1 MKFRSVVTLIVF
13 VLFVGLCGYELAN
26 NVTNSFQ
33 RDTASVRY
41 VRSLE
46 SPKKED
52 VKKPTFDLDKILEET
67 DVNG

>member
-1 MKFRSVVTLIVF
+1 MRFRTIFTLVVFT
-13 VLFVGLCGYELAN
+13 LFVGLCGFELVD
-26 NVTNSFQ
+26 NVKSSAQ

-46 SPKKED
+46 SPEKED
-52 VKKPTFDLDKILEET
+52 VKKPTFDLNKILEET